1 MRYYDRLIVA
11 INSIIYRFTGWM
23 KSTSWRDGR
32 CFMIDRWL
40 LCFCDFHEPG
50 LLWFDTN
57 RLLISFV
64 QSLFLILLHT
74 GNEFFVG
81 ISNYTNEGGA
91 KAVAAAFPEYPCVP
105 IKVGNWRGKSLPIFS
120 LSLSFSLLYRPIPRH
135 DLNSFLTS
143 FQYTLTHTH
152 TRPGWGWIWL
162 PFANP
167 LFGFLQRNYS
177 GLICS
182 CLLIYL

>member
-1 MRYYDRLIVA
+1 
-11 INSIIYRFTGWM
+11 M

-32 CFMIDRWL
+32 CFMIDRWLWL

-57 RLLISFV
+57 RLLNSFV

-105 IKVGNWRGKSLPIFS
+105 IKVGNWRGKSLPILSLFLS
-120 LSLSFSLLYRPIPRH
+120 LSLSLSPYSTTRSQLLPHLYPIHTDTHPHASRLRMNMITLCKSSLWVP
-135 DLNSFLTS
+135 TKE
-143 FQYTLTHTH
+143 
-152 TRPGWGWIWL
+152 
-162 PFANP
+162 
-167 LFGFLQRNYS
+167 LFRFNL
-177 GLICS
+177 
-182 CLLIYL
+182 